1 MHVNPSFFDCVVNNK
16 HDVGSFFDEMLY
28 IKGLGFKKY
37 ITDSETYTIKP
48 ASSHKWVPTGVKVA
62 AYLLIIPLIIF
73 FIGKIISRCCKDYSN
88 YDVLEKRSG
97 SNPRNPPKVE
107 PKKEEI
113 PQQEITIPLYSYT
126 ELEYH
131 QPEITIPLYTYVE
144 KEYLV
149 PKKKELSFE
158 GLATLANEGDLSP
171 GDITKLVKVFNG
183 SYKLSEEDIAK
194 FCNEAPP
201 FLIGLFSTFLNP
213 TNESYLKEG
222 ELYPIYVNFLKV
234 LIKRPD
240 SDRIVKLLAFIRGD
254 KVANYRKPIDD
265 LYKWIYIK
273 DEIETLNSEDLTL
286 LKACMT
292 TEEWK
297 ALALPLSFNVK
308 NRHHYHDDVKFTK
321 TFSELTPEEKSKFRT
336 AWLIDLVADKYV
348 SMDLKQ
354 LVTAA
359 VELDEGHLLV
369 GNHLFQTIR
378 NYENTEEE
386 RDIKKVAECK
396 IALAALRKEL
406 SDRKKEELEKLEEF
420 SRDSYY
426 GRNLT
431 SFGDCSNQVRR
442 FMEKNPRFQIGP
454 FGQARKGTLTAKEFE
469 KRINGDLEK
478 GENALNN
485 RFYESP
491 LYLIQWMSTLFN
503 NRQLN
508 EANISDY
515 QRLLNFVAESD
526 ERILSLLLILRNGSM
541 GVFARPLDDILKCC
555 LFKKT
560 FQKLTQTDQGILKRL
575 MTQEELMVLNIPFD
589 MEWNNEGFIIPT
601 KMWADL
607 TPEDKALLRAEW
619 QLGLAVGKGF
629 PNDKVNELIEIA
641 NKVEN
646 GHLLLGSKFINEDV
660 RENDEESIRREANDR
675 INFNKLKASLVDWKA
690 AELVNFQ
697 EFIVKWADCKEK
709 PFRNNYFGPQD
720 KVKAFLKNTSKV

>member
-1 MHVNPSFFDCVVNNK
+1 MHINPSFFDCVINNK

-37 ITDSETYTIKP
+37 VTDPETYTIKP

-88 YDVLEKRSG
+88 YDVLEKRAG
-97 SNPRNPPKVE
+97 SNPHNPPKLE

-144 KEYLV
+144 KEY

-158 GLATLANEGDLSP
+158 GLARLANEGDLSP

-183 SYKLSEEDIAK
+183 TYKLSEEDIAK
-194 FCNEAPP
+194 FCDEAPP

-213 TNESYLKEG
+213 THESYLKEG

-273 DEIETLNSEDLTL
+273 DEIATLSSEDLTL

-292 TEEWK
+292 TEEWI

-308 NRHHYHDDVKFTK
+308 NRHHYHHDVKFTK
-321 TFSELTPEEKSKFRT
+321 TFSELTAEEKSKFRT

-378 NYENTEEE
+378 NYENSEEE

-406 SDRKKEELEKLEEF
+406 SDRKKEELAKLENF
-420 SRDSYY
+420 SRGSYY

-431 SFGDCSNQVRR
+431 SFGDCSNQVRL
-442 FMEKNPRFQIGP
+442 FLEKNPRFEIGP

-469 KRINGDLEK
+469 NRIKGNLEK

-491 LYLIQWMSTLFN
+491 LYLIQWMGTLFN

-508 EANISDY
+508 EARISDY
-515 QRLLNFVAESD
+515 QSLLNFVAESD

-589 MEWNNEGFIIPT
+589 MEWNKEGFIIPT

-607 TPEDKALLRAEW
+607 TPQDKALLRPEW

-641 NKVEN
+641 KKVEN
-646 GHLLLGSKFINEDV
+646 GHLLLGSKFITTDVNEA
-660 RENDEESIRREANDR
+660 DEKSIQTAANNR
-675 INFNKLKASLVDWKA
+675 INFNKLKAALNEKQA
-690 AELVNFQ
+690 AELAQFK
-697 EFIVKWADCKEK
+697 EFVEK
-709 PFRNNYFGPQD
+709 SDSIANNYFMPQLS
-720 KVKAFLKNTSKV
+720 VRAFLER